1 MSKSA
6 KERQSDYRKRQ
17 KLSGK
22 KRVHSEEQ
30 KVRNRAHALNYKRK
44 NIVRVKSYQAEFRR
58 STDGVLQRLFDAAKR
73 RAKEAGLEFSIKR
86 SDIFIPVLCPL
97 LCIPVFVGDG
107 KQGPNSPSID
117 RIDNSKGYVPGNVWI
132 ISQKANRIK
141 SDATVEEISML
152 ARNLSMLMAF
162 RKI

>member
-1 MSKSA
+1 MRSESQK
-6 KERQSDYRKRQ
+6 RGHKRQ
-17 KLSGK
+17 YSEKQKAKRRGTSLEWK
-22 KRVHSEEQ
+22 K
-30 KVRNRAHALNYKRK
+30 K
-44 NIVRVKSYQAEFRR
+44 NVAYVKKYQAVLNKSEK
-58 STDGVLQRLFDAAKR
+58 GVLQRLFDTAKR
-73 RAKEAGLEFSIKR
+73 RAKETGLEFSIKR
-86 SDIFIPVLCPL
+86 SELCLPVLCPL
-97 LCIPVFVGDG
+97 LCIPVFVGNG
-107 KQGPNSPSID
+107 KQGPNSPSVD